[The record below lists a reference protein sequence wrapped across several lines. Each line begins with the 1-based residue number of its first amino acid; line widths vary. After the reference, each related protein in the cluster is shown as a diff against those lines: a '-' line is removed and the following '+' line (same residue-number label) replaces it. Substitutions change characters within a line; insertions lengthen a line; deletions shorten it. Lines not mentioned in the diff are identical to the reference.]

1 MKKYKFMLELF
12 STSTRVCNEEIIA
25 LEESLTE
32 SEVEQ
37 VLAEWV
43 LDQIAISYMEV

>member
-1 MKKYKFMLELF
+1 MKKYKFMLETF
-12 STSTRVCNEEIIA
+12 STSTRVCNEEIVA

-37 VLAEWV
+37 VLAEWAA
-43 LDQIAISYMEV
+43 DQLAISYEEV